1 MVREIHRRRGS
12 LVHPDSKSHA
22 RYLHSTT
29 DDHDPS
35 AEPVGPATRPPSS
48 AVKYLPTPPPPFPF
62 LLPRYQPSIFTE
74 ITMLSLL
81 DHGFAPD
88 DFGPSWANKPAEVP
102 EPDNRTAVSPEE
114 RRRLHRMISNRES
127 ARRCR
132 MRRQRHLEELR
143 ARASTLRSE
152 NRDLADRLVGLA
164 HRRLLVRLDNHRLLA
179 EASVL
184 SRRLADLRHY
194 HYYYHHELVSHS
206 AAYFLGSN

>member
-1 MVREIHRRRGS
+1 
-12 LVHPDSKSHA
+12 
-22 RYLHSTT
+22 
-29 DDHDPS
+29 
-35 AEPVGPATRPPSS
+35 
-48 AVKYLPTPPPPFPF
+48 
-62 LLPRYQPSIFTE
+62 
-74 ITMLSLL
+74 MLSLL

-88 DFGPSWANKPAEVP
+88 DFGPSWANKPAEAP
-102 EPDNRTAVSPEE
+102 EPDTRTAVSPEE

-132 MRRQRHLEELR
+132 MRRQRHLEELC

-152 NRDLADRLVGLA
+152 NRDLANRLVGLA

-184 SRRLADLRHY
+184 SRRLADLRDY

-206 AAYFLGSN
+206 AACFLGSN